1 MIRALSLLII
11 ISRTLPSFEHMM
23 KKVDKEKC
31 VQLIYTMPL
40 KIFNV
45 WALEVEGVKIELIDE
60 IKSLDDWVYRKEK
73 NKMSDYDALNYL
85 RWESISLLMEIMNSS
100 IGNATKS
107 NTYAFLDSFAYN
119 SNDLYKI
126 EHLMEL
132 DKKDNVTEFMREAEE
147 VYLMQ
152 KHHLP
157 KIMIQRVAK
166 HFIINS
172 KKIQRS
178 NIQRLNAK
186 LWDGKLNN
194 SALLIGK
201 KRNTNKEQ

>member
-1 MIRALSLLII
+1 
-11 ISRTLPSFEHMM
+11 
-23 KKVDKEKC
+23 
-31 VQLIYTMPL
+31 
-40 KIFNV
+40 
-45 WALEVEGVKIELIDE
+45 
-60 IKSLDDWVYRKEK
+60 
-73 NKMSDYDALNYL
+73 
-85 RWESISLLMEIMNSS
+85 MNSS

-132 DKKDNVTEFMREAEE
+132 DKRDNVTEFMREAEE

>member
-1 MIRALSLLII
+1 
-11 ISRTLPSFEHMM
+11 
-23 KKVDKEKC
+23 
-31 VQLIYTMPL
+31 
-40 KIFNV
+40 
-45 WALEVEGVKIELIDE
+45 
-60 IKSLDDWVYRKEK
+60 
-73 NKMSDYDALNYL
+73 MSDYDALNYL

-132 DKKDNVTEFMREAEE
+132 DKRDNVTEFMREAEE